1 MVIHMNKR
9 LTTNRLILAVITT
22 TLEEIAIY
30 SVWRWALPEFGIT
43 LPVPALIGM
52 MVAWGIFS
60 VSLFV
65 LTSRI
70 LKKQVPVGLPS
81 MIGSQGRVTSSL
93 SPEGMVRI
101 KSELWAAK
109 SNEGNV
115 AVGEEVEVVDEDGL
129 KLLVLKVVKTKPI
142 H

>member
-1 MVIHMNKR
+1 MTKR

-30 SVWRWALPEFGIT
+30 SIWRWALPEFDIY
-43 LPVPALIGM
+43 LPVGALIGM

-60 VSLFV
+60 ISLFV
-65 LTSRI
+65 LTTRI

-81 MIGSQGRVTSSL
+81 MVGTRGRVASKL

-101 KSELWAAK
+101 NSELWVAQ
-109 SNEGNV
+109 SNEGNL
-115 AVGEEVEVVDEDGL
+115 AVGEEVEVVGEDGL
-129 KLLVLKVVKTKPI
+129 KLLVHRVSKS
-142 H
+142 

>member
-1 MVIHMNKR
+1 MVSYMSKR

-30 SVWRWALPEFGIT
+30 SIWRWALPEFDIY
-43 LPVPALIGM
+43 LSVSALIGM

-70 LKKQVPVGLPS
+70 LKKQVTVGLPS
-81 MIGSQGRVTSSL
+81 MIGTKGRVASKL

-109 SNEGNV
+109 SNEGNL
-115 AVGEEVEVVDEDGL
+115 AVGEEVEVVGEDGL
-129 KLLVLKVVKTKPI
+129 KLLVQKMGET
-142 H
+142 